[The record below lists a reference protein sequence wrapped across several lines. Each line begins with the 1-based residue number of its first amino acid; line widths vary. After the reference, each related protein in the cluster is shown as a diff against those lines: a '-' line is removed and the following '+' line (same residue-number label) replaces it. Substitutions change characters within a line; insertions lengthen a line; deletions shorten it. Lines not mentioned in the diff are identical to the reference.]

1 LSQLEAAG
9 LAPIPIPA
17 RALLVIAQHQAVSH
31 RYLPLARY
39 VARRYSGRGE
49 PLEDL
54 VQVAS
59 VALVRAIDRFDAER
73 GAAFSSFA
81 VPTVAGEL
89 KRHFRDRSWTVR
101 PPRGPAASTG
111 SHASSAGTR
120 PRPRSPNAW
129 RRRSRTSLTRAAAT
143 DRCRGASLDAPLAED
158 GYSLLE
164 AIAAEDDGLERAEAS
179 ADLAALMGALS
190 ARSREILRL
199 RFAEDLSQAEVGKR
213 VGLSQMHI
221 SRLERQAVAQ
231 LREQAKSRQQQVALA
246 RAA

>member
-1 LSQLEAAG
+1 
-9 LAPIPIPA
+9 
-17 RALLVIAQHQAVSH
+17 
-31 RYLPLARY
+31 
-39 VARRYSGRGE
+39 
-49 PLEDL
+49 
-54 VQVAS
+54 
-59 VALVRAIDRFDAER
+59 
-73 GAAFSSFA
+73 
-81 VPTVAGEL
+81 
-89 KRHFRDRSWTVR
+89 
-101 PPRGPAASTG
+101 
-111 SHASSAGTR
+111 
-120 PRPRSPNAW
+120 
-129 RRRSRTSLTRAAAT
+129 LTRAAAT